1 LRLVGEHGH
10 RGFHLI
16 AGERCGEHGRDL
28 SRAGER
34 NDAGAS
40 FVLPSRCRALAAIW
54 NSQRQPGSFEGCLP
68 WINGGS
74 HQPSNSELILIK
86 LCSEF
91 RERVV
96 G

>member
-54 NSQRQPGSFEGCLP
+54 NS
-68 WINGGS
+68 
-74 HQPSNSELILIK
+74 
-86 LCSEF
+86 
-91 RERVV
+91 
-96 G
+96 